1 MAALAGVAA
10 SPGLGIGTV
19 MVIAEPCL
27 AYEAVEVADAEA
39 EKSRLHGAIEAFSA
53 LTREKAE
60 VVRERVGDAEA
71 AILEGHVLMIS
82 DPFMVAEMDNLI
94 DAGQCAEAALDTVC
108 ETFAAMFEAADDDL
122 TRQRA
127 ADVRDIKSGVLCQ
140 LLGVREVDVSR
151 VPRGTVL
158 VTHDLVPSMTAG
170 LDRDNVV
177 GIVTETGGMTSHSAI
192 LARALEIP
200 AVLAVPDAVRKLP
213 EGAQVIVDGGE
224 GAVAVAP
231 DEAELAAARVRQE
244 ALRREKEA
252 LQRFVGKKTVT
263 ADGCQ
268 VELFGNIGS
277 VEDAR
282 AVVDNDGEGVGLF
295 RTEFLFMDGGAMPT
309 EEEQFRAYQQAALIM
324 KGRPVIIRTLDIGG
338 DKDIPYLGL
347 EKEDNPFMGFRA
359 IRYCLARE
367 DVFRTQL
374 RALLRAS
381 AFGDV
386 RIMVPLV
393 TGVEELRQVR
403 ALIRR
408 YADEFSREG
417 VACNKDVP
425 VGVMIETPAAA
436 LMADALAAEA
446 DFFSIGTNDLTGYTM
461 AVDRGNDRVRYLY
474 STFNPAVLRSIRSVI
489 AAGTEAGIPVGMC
502 GEAAADPLLI
512 PLWISFGLTEYSVGP
527 ASILATRAAIAGWN
541 HEKARALAD
550 ILRERFGLP
559 VKLWDE
565 RRTTIDAHNILF
577 DAGKNGK
584 KRKKVVDAVAAAL
597 ILEGYL
603 TYRRSPAFSAGTEE
617 RP

>member
-1 MAALAGVAA
+1 MAALEGVAA

-27 AYEAVEVADAEA
+27 AYEVVEVTDAEA

-200 AVLAVPDAVRKLP
+200 AVLAVPDAVQELP

-224 GAVAVAP
+224 GAVTVAP

-474 STFNPAVLRSIRSVI
+474 SAFNPAVLRSIRSVI
-489 AAGTEAGIPVGMC
+489 AAGTAAGIPVGMC

-541 HEKARALAD
+541 HEKARALAAAVM
-550 ILRERFGLP
+550 EAVTP
-559 VKLWDE
+559 DE
-565 RRTTIDAHNILF
+565 VLDLL
-577 DAGKNGK
+577 K
-584 KRKKVVDAVAAAL
+584 AA
-597 ILEGYL
+597 
-603 TYRRSPAFSAGTEE
+603 SA
-617 RP
+617 

>member
-27 AYEAVEVADAEA
+27 AYEAVEVTDAEA

-94 DAGQCAEAALDTVC
+94 DGGQCAEAALDTVC

-474 STFNPAVLRSIRSVI
+474 SAFNPAVLRSIRSVI
-489 AAGTEAGIPVGMC
+489 AAGTAAGIPVGMC

-541 HEKARALAD
+541 HEKARALA
-550 ILRERFGLP
+550 EAVMGAVTP
-559 VKLWDE
+559 
-565 RRTTIDAHNILF
+565 
-577 DAGKNGK
+577 
-584 KRKKVVDAVAAAL
+584 DAVLDLLKAAA
-597 ILEGYL
+597 
-603 TYRRSPAFSAGTEE
+603 R
-617 RP
+617 

>member
-27 AYEAVEVADAEA
+27 AYEVVEVADAEA
-39 EKSRLHGAIEAFSA
+39 EKGRLHSAIEAFSV

-60 VVRERVGDAEA
+60 VVRGRVGDAEA

-474 STFNPAVLRSIRSVI
+474 SAFNPAVLRSIRSVI

-541 HEKARALAD
+541 HEKARALAAAVM
-550 ILRERFGLP
+550 EAVTP
-559 VKLWDE
+559 DE
-565 RRTTIDAHNILF
+565 VLDLL
-577 DAGKNGK
+577 K
-584 KRKKVVDAVAAAL
+584 AA
-597 ILEGYL
+597 
-603 TYRRSPAFSAGTEE
+603 SA
-617 RP
+617 

>member
-1 MAALAGVAA
+1 MVALAGVAA

-27 AYEAVEVADAEA
+27 AYEAVEVTDAEA

-94 DAGQCAEAALDTVC
+94 DGGQCAEAALDTVC
-108 ETFAAMFEAADDDL
+108 ETFAVMFEAADDDL

-224 GAVAVAP
+224 GTVAVAP

-474 STFNPAVLRSIRSVI
+474 SAFNPAVLRSIRSVI
-489 AAGTEAGIPVGMC
+489 AAGTAAGIPVGMC

-527 ASILATRAAIAGWN
+527 ASILATRAAIAGWR
-541 HEKARALAD
+541 HEEARALA
-550 ILRERFGLP
+550 EAVMGAVTP
-559 VKLWDE
+559 
-565 RRTTIDAHNILF
+565 
-577 DAGKNGK
+577 
-584 KRKKVVDAVAAAL
+584 DAVFDLLKAAA
-597 ILEGYL
+597 
-603 TYRRSPAFSAGTEE
+603 R
-617 RP
+617 

>member
-1 MAALAGVAA
+1 MAALEGVAA

-94 DAGQCAEAALDTVC
+94 DGGQCAEAALDTVC
-108 ETFAAMFEAADDDL
+108 ETFAVMFEAADDDL

-309 EEEQFRAYQQAALIM
+309 EEDQFRAYQQAALIM

-541 HEKARALAD
+541 HEKARALAAAVM
-550 ILRERFGLP
+550 EAVTP
-559 VKLWDE
+559 DE
-565 RRTTIDAHNILF
+565 VLDLL
-577 DAGKNGK
+577 K
-584 KRKKVVDAVAAAL
+584 AA
-597 ILEGYL
+597 
-603 TYRRSPAFSAGTEE
+603 SA
-617 RP
+617 

>member
-60 VVRERVGDAEA
+60 VVRGRVGDAEA

-94 DAGQCAEAALDTVC
+94 DGGQCAEAALDTVC

-224 GAVAVAP
+224 GTVAVAP

-474 STFNPAVLRSIRSVI
+474 SAFNPAVLRSIRSVI
-489 AAGTEAGIPVGMC
+489 AAGTAAGIPVGMC

-527 ASILATRAAIAGWN
+527 ASILATRAAIAGWR
-541 HEKARALAD
+541 HEEARALA
-550 ILRERFGLP
+550 EAVMGAVTP
-559 VKLWDE
+559 
-565 RRTTIDAHNILF
+565 
-577 DAGKNGK
+577 
-584 KRKKVVDAVAAAL
+584 DAVLDLLKAAA
-597 ILEGYL
+597 
-603 TYRRSPAFSAGTEE
+603 R
-617 RP
+617 

>member
-19 MVIAEPCL
+19 MVIADPCL
-27 AYEAVEVADAEA
+27 AYEVVEVTDAEA

-224 GAVAVAP
+224 GTVAVAP

-474 STFNPAVLRSIRSVI
+474 SAFNPAVLRSIRSVI
-489 AAGTEAGIPVGMC
+489 AAGTAAGIPVGMC

-541 HEKARALAD
+541 HEKARALA
-550 ILRERFGLP
+550 EAVMGAVTP
-559 VKLWDE
+559 
-565 RRTTIDAHNILF
+565 
-577 DAGKNGK
+577 
-584 KRKKVVDAVAAAL
+584 DAVLDLLKAAA
-597 ILEGYL
+597 
-603 TYRRSPAFSAGTEE
+603 R
-617 RP
+617 

>member
-1 MAALAGVAA
+1 MAALEGVAA

-27 AYEAVEVADAEA
+27 AYEVVEVVDAEA
-39 EKSRLHGAIEAFSA
+39 EKGRLHSAIEAFSV

-192 LARALEIP
+192 LARAL
-200 AVLAVPDAVRKLP
+200 
-213 EGAQVIVDGGE
+213 
-224 GAVAVAP
+224 AP

-474 STFNPAVLRSIRSVI
+474 SAFNPAVLRSIRSVI
-489 AAGTEAGIPVGMC
+489 AAGTAAGIPVGMC

-541 HEKARALAD
+541 HEKARALAAAVM
-550 ILRERFGLP
+550 EAVTP
-559 VKLWDE
+559 DE
-565 RRTTIDAHNILF
+565 VLDLL
-577 DAGKNGK
+577 K
-584 KRKKVVDAVAAAL
+584 AA
-597 ILEGYL
+597 
-603 TYRRSPAFSAGTEE
+603 SA
-617 RP
+617 

>member
-27 AYEAVEVADAEA
+27 AYETVEVADAEA
-39 EKSRLHGAIEAFSA
+39 EKSRLHGAIEAFST

-94 DAGQCAEAALDTVC
+94 DGGQCAEAALDTVC
-108 ETFAAMFEAADDDL
+108 ETFAVMFEAADDDL

-461 AVDRGNDRVRYLY
+461 AVDRGNDRVRYLC

-541 HEKARALAD
+541 HEKARALAAAVM
-550 ILRERFGLP
+550 EAVTP
-559 VKLWDE
+559 DE
-565 RRTTIDAHNILF
+565 VLDLL
-577 DAGKNGK
+577 K
-584 KRKKVVDAVAAAL
+584 AA
-597 ILEGYL
+597 
-603 TYRRSPAFSAGTEE
+603 SA
-617 RP
+617 

>member
-39 EKSRLHGAIEAFSA
+39 EKSRLHGATSAFSA

-224 GAVAVAP
+224 GTVAVAP

-244 ALRREKEA
+244 ALRRKKEA
-252 LQRFVGKKTVT
+252 LQRFVGKKTIT

-474 STFNPAVLRSIRSVI
+474 SAFNPAVLRSIRSVI
-489 AAGTEAGIPVGMC
+489 AAGTAAGIPVGMC

-527 ASILATRAAIAGWN
+527 ASILATRAAIAGWS
-541 HEKARALAD
+541 HEEARALA
-550 ILRERFGLP
+550 EAVMGAVTP
-559 VKLWDE
+559 
-565 RRTTIDAHNILF
+565 
-577 DAGKNGK
+577 
-584 KRKKVVDAVAAAL
+584 DAVLDLLKAAA
-597 ILEGYL
+597 
-603 TYRRSPAFSAGTEE
+603 R
-617 RP
+617 

>member
-27 AYEAVEVADAEA
+27 AYEAVEVTDAEA

-94 DAGQCAEAALDTVC
+94 DGGQCAEAALDTVC
-108 ETFAAMFEAADDDL
+108 ETFAVMFEAADDDL

-224 GAVAVAP
+224 GTVAVAP

-436 LMADALAAEA
+436 LMADALAVEA

-474 STFNPAVLRSIRSVI
+474 SAFNPAVLRSIRSVI
-489 AAGTEAGIPVGMC
+489 AAGTAAGIPVGMC

-527 ASILATRAAIAGWN
+527 ASILATRAAIAGWR
-541 HEKARALAD
+541 HEEARALA
-550 ILRERFGLP
+550 EAVMGAVTP
-559 VKLWDE
+559 
-565 RRTTIDAHNILF
+565 
-577 DAGKNGK
+577 
-584 KRKKVVDAVAAAL
+584 DAVFDLLKAAA
-597 ILEGYL
+597 
-603 TYRRSPAFSAGTEE
+603 R
-617 RP
+617 

>member
-94 DAGQCAEAALDTVC
+94 DGGQCAEAALDTVC
-108 ETFAAMFEAADDDL
+108 ETFAVMFEAADDDL

-347 EKEDNPFMGFRA
+347 EREDNPFMGFRA

-461 AVDRGNDRVRYLY
+461 AVDRGNDRVRYLC

-541 HEKARALAD
+541 HET
-550 ILRERFGLP
+550 F
-559 VKLWDE
+559 
-565 RRTTIDAHNILF
+565 
-577 DAGKNGK
+577 
-584 KRKKVVDAVAAAL
+584 
-597 ILEGYL
+597 
-603 TYRRSPAFSAGTEE
+603 
-617 RP
+617 

>member
-27 AYEAVEVADAEA
+27 AYEAVEVTDAEA

-94 DAGQCAEAALDTVC
+94 DGGQCAEAALDTVC
-108 ETFAAMFEAADDDL
+108 ETFAVMFEAADDDL

-224 GAVAVAP
+224 GTVAVAP

-474 STFNPAVLRSIRSVI
+474 SAFNPAVLRSIHSVI
-489 AAGTEAGIPVGMC
+489 AAGTAAGIPVGMC

-527 ASILATRAAIAGWN
+527 ASILATRAAIAGWR
-541 HEKARALAD
+541 HEEARALA
-550 ILRERFGLP
+550 EAVMGAVTP
-559 VKLWDE
+559 
-565 RRTTIDAHNILF
+565 
-577 DAGKNGK
+577 
-584 KRKKVVDAVAAAL
+584 DAVFDLLKAAA
-597 ILEGYL
+597 
-603 TYRRSPAFSAGTEE
+603 R
-617 RP
+617 

>member
-108 ETFAAMFEAADDDL
+108 ETFAVMFEAADDDL

-224 GAVAVAP
+224 GTVAVAP

-474 STFNPAVLRSIRSVI
+474 SAFNPAVLRSIRSVI
-489 AAGTEAGIPVGMC
+489 AAGTAAGIPVGMC

-527 ASILATRAAIAGWN
+527 ASILATRAAIAGWR
-541 HEKARALAD
+541 HEEARALA
-550 ILRERFGLP
+550 EAVMGAVTP
-559 VKLWDE
+559 
-565 RRTTIDAHNILF
+565 
-577 DAGKNGK
+577 
-584 KRKKVVDAVAAAL
+584 DAVFDLLKAAA
-597 ILEGYL
+597 
-603 TYRRSPAFSAGTEE
+603 R
-617 RP
+617 

>member
-19 MVIAEPCL
+19 MVIADPCL
-27 AYEAVEVADAEA
+27 AYEVVEVTDAEA

-108 ETFAAMFEAADDDL
+108 ETFAVMFEAADDDL

-474 STFNPAVLRSIRSVI
+474 SAFNPAVLRSIRSVI
-489 AAGTEAGIPVGMC
+489 AAGTAAGIPVGMC

-541 HEKARALAD
+541 HEEARALA
-550 ILRERFGLP
+550 EAVMGAVTP
-559 VKLWDE
+559 
-565 RRTTIDAHNILF
+565 
-577 DAGKNGK
+577 
-584 KRKKVVDAVAAAL
+584 DAVLDLLKAAA
-597 ILEGYL
+597 
-603 TYRRSPAFSAGTEE
+603 R
-617 RP
+617 

>member
-27 AYEAVEVADAEA
+27 AYEVVEVTDAEA

-94 DAGQCAEAALDTVC
+94 DGGQCAEAALDTVC
-108 ETFAAMFEAADDDL
+108 ETFAVMFEAADDDL

-252 LQRFVGKKTVT
+252 LQRFVGKKTIT

-417 VACNKDVP
+417 IACNKDVP

-474 STFNPAVLRSIRSVI
+474 SAFNPAVLRSIRSVI
-489 AAGTEAGIPVGMC
+489 AAGTAAGIPVGMC

-541 HEKARALAD
+541 HEEARALA
-550 ILRERFGLP
+550 EAVMGAVTP
-559 VKLWDE
+559 
-565 RRTTIDAHNILF
+565 
-577 DAGKNGK
+577 
-584 KRKKVVDAVAAAL
+584 DAVLDLLKAAA
-597 ILEGYL
+597 
-603 TYRRSPAFSAGTEE
+603 R
-617 RP
+617 

>member
-347 EKEDNPFMGFRA
+347 EREDNPFMGFRA

-474 STFNPAVLRSIRSVI
+474 SAFNPAVLRSIRSVI
-489 AAGTEAGIPVGMC
+489 AAGTAAGIPVGMC

-541 HEKARALAD
+541 HEKARALAAAVM
-550 ILRERFGLP
+550 E
-559 VKLWDE
+559 
-565 RRTTIDAHNILF
+565 A
-577 DAGKNGK
+577 
-584 KRKKVVDAVAAAL
+584 VDLLKAA
-597 ILEGYL
+597 
-603 TYRRSPAFSAGTEE
+603 SA
-617 RP
+617 

>member
-39 EKSRLHGAIEAFSA
+39 EKSRLHGATSAFSA

-94 DAGQCAEAALDTVC
+94 DGGQCAEAALDTVC

-474 STFNPAVLRSIRSVI
+474 SAFNPAVLRSIRSVI
-489 AAGTEAGIPVGMC
+489 AAGTAAGIPVGMC

-541 HEKARALAD
+541 HEEARALA
-550 ILRERFGLP
+550 EAVMGAVTP
-559 VKLWDE
+559 
-565 RRTTIDAHNILF
+565 
-577 DAGKNGK
+577 
-584 KRKKVVDAVAAAL
+584 DAVLDLLKAAA
-597 ILEGYL
+597 
-603 TYRRSPAFSAGTEE
+603 R
-617 RP
+617 